1 MKSAKA
7 IVDLMSFFVQMVKK
21 VLQAM
26 EGLANTYDARS
37 LEAYVEARGKAM
49 ALGRTRRRKHLG
61 VTLPVSQ
68 RALGF
73 SWGADWGGVACT
85 IGLRTLPAAPRHSA
99 LVTCRRLQYNDGRH
113 GGDVPWREGEHMKS
127 LLKRLVG
134 HRGARG
140 LSRTATLIIAVLILL
155 VGWRL
160 IMPLVFAVVGILK
173 LIIDIGLLI
182 VIVLL
187 IAWLV
192 KVLTKK
198 V

>member
-1 MKSAKA
+1 
-7 IVDLMSFFVQMVKK
+7 
-21 VLQAM
+21 
-26 EGLANTYDARS
+26 
-37 LEAYVEARGKAM
+37 
-49 ALGRTRRRKHLG
+49 
-61 VTLPVSQ
+61 
-68 RALGF
+68 
-73 SWGADWGGVACT
+73 
-85 IGLRTLPAAPRHSA
+85 
-99 LVTCRRLQYNDGRH
+99 
-113 GGDVPWREGEHMKS
+113 MKS